1 MAVRYHHGA
10 PTMKPLVIAG
20 VLLALA
26 GVTLSSQVRTVP
38 SPGQRPTLM
47 SIVSGQVVDDSG
59 RLIEK
64 ATVRLVSAG
73 AIATRLTDRRGR
85 FLYENVPA
93 GAYVLTV
100 SKSGYYDGAFG
111 KRRPA
116 GTPLPFEIAA
126 TQSLSDVRVE
136 LFRGSVIT
144 GSVVDEGSEPVAG
157 VRVIAFRRDFVEG
170 EWRYTT
176 SGSGVTDDRGAFR
189 VFGLEPG
196 EYVVSTP
203 TTQANTSDGE
213 VLTATL
219 SDIDAR
225 ATAYPSVFYPAA
237 RYFPLAL
244 PLLLASGEV
253 KYAVDFKWS
262 PVVART
268 VSGRLT
274 GSESAI
280 ANQVVRLVPFD
291 SMGAGFG
298 TEAAITLSAPDGSF
312 TFLRVPAGD
321 YRLEAGAAF
330 TGQTEETVAVTWGR
344 ADVAVIDEDVT
355 KLEVAMGGGRSIA
368 GAVIFA
374 ASARSSGAVARV
386 PLTLVPAAPG
396 LSPTSKI
403 VIDADGTFTRTNLV
417 PGPYYIRVGATPPGT
432 YVQSIFGGGHDALD
446 APVDLTDSDLDDIEV
461 TLTDRG
467 TELIGTVRDGRL
479 LQIPGA
485 AVIVMSAHERRW
497 TPNRTR
503 YLRASTAGSFAIT
516 GLPPGEYLIVA
527 VDDAL
532 AEGWQDLRGTDAAEN
547 ARHPNRAPRSGKSD
561 IGAAPE
567 RTSTVKPCHRFFTR
581 PRPDRRL

>member
-1 MAVRYHHGA
+1 MRQLA
-10 PTMKPLVIAG
+10 TIG

-26 GVTLSSQVRTVP
+26 GITLSSQVRSLP
-38 SPGQRPTLM
+38 APGQRSTLM
-47 SIVSGQVVDDSG
+47 SVVSGQVVDDTG
-59 RLIEK
+59 RLIEN
-64 ATVRLVSAG
+64 ATVRLVSARTT
-73 AIATRLTDRRGR
+73 ATRLTDRRGR

-100 SKSGYYDGAFG
+100 KKSGYYDGAYG

-116 GTPLPFEIAA
+116 GSPLPFEIAA
-126 TQSLSDVRVE
+126 TQSVADMRIE
-136 LFRGSVIT
+136 LFRGCVIT

-176 SGSGVTDDRGAFR
+176 SGSGVTDDLGTFR

-196 EYVVSTP
+196 EYIVSTP
-203 TTQANTSDGE
+203 TTQANTSEGE

-219 SDIDAR
+219 ADIDER
-225 ATAYPSVFYPAA
+225 ATAYPSMFYPAA
-237 RYFPLAL
+237 RYFPLAM
-244 PLLLASGEV
+244 PLLLTSGEV

-291 SMGAGFG
+291 GQGAGFG
-298 TEAAITLSAPDGSF
+298 TEAAITLSGPDGAF
-312 TFLRVPAGD
+312 TFVRVPAGD
-321 YRLEAGAAF
+321 YRLEAGASF
-330 TGQTEETVAVTWGR
+330 TGQIEETAAVTWGR

-368 GAVIFA
+368 GAVTFA
-374 ASARSSGAVARV
+374 ASASRPDAGLVRV
-386 PLTLVPAAPG
+386 PVTLVPAAPG
-396 LSPTSKI
+396 LSPVSKI
-403 VIDADGTFTRTNLV
+403 AIDADGTFTRTNLV
-417 PGPYYIRVGATPPGT
+417 PGPYYIRVGATPPGV
-432 YVQSIFGGGHDALD
+432 YIRSISGGGHDALD
-446 APVDLTDSDLDDIEV
+446 APVDLTDRDVDDIEI

-479 LQIPGA
+479 THIPGA
-485 AVIVMSAHERRW
+485 AIIVMSAHDKQW

-503 YLRASTAGSFAIT
+503 YLRASTAGSFAIA

-527 VDDAL
+527 IDDAL
-532 AEGWQDLRGTDAAEN
+532 AEGWQDSRVLAQLRTLATRIVLREAET
-547 ARHPNRAPRSGKSD
+547 
-561 IGAAPE
+561 
-567 RTSTVKPCHRFFTR
+567 RTLELRLSAL
-581 PRPDRRL
+581 RR

>member
-1 MAVRYHHGA
+1 
-10 PTMKPLVIAG
+10 MKPLVTVG

-26 GVTLSSQVRTVP
+26 GVTLGSQVRTVP
-38 SPGQRPTLM
+38 TPGQRPTLM
-47 SIVSGQVVDDSG
+47 SIVGGQVVDDTG
-59 RLIEK
+59 RLIEN
-64 ATVRLVSAG
+64 ATVRLVSAR
-73 AIATRLTDRRGR
+73 ATSTRLTDRRGR

-100 SKSGYYDGAFG
+100 KKSGYYDGAYG

-116 GTPLPFEIAA
+116 GSALPFEIAA
-126 TQSLSDVRVE
+126 TQSMGDMRVE
-136 LFRGSVIT
+136 LFRGCVIT
-144 GSVVDEGSEPVAG
+144 GSVVDEGNEPVAG

-176 SGSGVTDDRGAFR
+176 SGNGVTDDRGAFR

-196 EYVVSTP
+196 EYIVSTP

-219 SDIDAR
+219 TDVDER

-244 PLLLASGEV
+244 PLLLVSGEV

-274 GSESAI
+274 GSELAVSD
-280 ANQVVRLVPFD
+280 QVVRLVPFD
-291 SMGAGFG
+291 SQGAGFG
-298 TEAAITLSAPDGSF
+298 TEAAITLSGPDGSF
-312 TFLRVPAGD
+312 TFRRVPAGT

-330 TGQTEETVAVTWGR
+330 TGRAEQTVAVTWGR

-355 KLEVAMGGGRSIA
+355 KLEVEMGGGRSIA
-368 GAVIFA
+368 GAVTFA
-374 ASARSSGAVARV
+374 ASASQPAAGPARV
-386 PLTLVPAAPG
+386 PVTLVPAAPG

-403 VIDADGTFTRTNLV
+403 AIEADGTFTRTNLV
-417 PGPYYIRVGATPPGT
+417 PGPYYVRVGATPPGT
-432 YVQSIFGGGHDALD
+432 YVRSISGGGHDALD
-446 APVDLTDSDLDDIEV
+446 APVDLTDRDVDDIEI

-467 TELIGTVRDGRL
+467 TEIIGSVRDSRL

-485 AVIVMSAHERRW
+485 AVIVMSAHDKQW

-503 YLRASTAGSFAIT
+503 YLRASTAGSFIIT
-516 GLPPGEYLIVA
+516 GLPPGEYLLVA
-527 VDDAL
+527 IDDAM
-532 AEGWQDLRGTDAAEN
+532 AEGWQDSRVLAQLRTLATRIALREAE
-547 ARHPNRAPRSGKSD
+547 S
-561 IGAAPE
+561 
-567 RTSTVKPCHRFFTR
+567 RTLELRLSAI
-581 PRPDRRL
+581 RR

>member
-1 MAVRYHHGA
+1 
-10 PTMKPLVIAG
+10 MKPLATIG

-38 SPGQRPTLM
+38 IPGQRPTLM
-47 SIVSGQVVDDSG
+47 SIVSGQVVDDTG
-59 RLIEK
+59 RLIEN
-64 ATVRLVSAG
+64 ATVRLVSAR
-73 AIATRLTDRRGR
+73 ATATRLTDRRGR

-100 SKSGYYDGAFG
+100 SKSGYYDGAYG

-116 GTPLPFEIAA
+116 GSPLPFEIAA
-126 TQSLSDVRVE
+126 TQSLGDMRVE
-136 LFRGSVIT
+136 LFRGCVIT

-196 EYVVSTP
+196 EYIVSTP
-203 TTQANTSDGE
+203 TTQANTSGNE

-219 SDIDAR
+219 TDVDER
-225 ATAYPSVFYPAA
+225 DTAYPSMFYPAA

-244 PLLLASGEV
+244 PLLLTSGEV

-268 VSGRLT
+268 VSGHLT
-274 GSESAI
+274 GSA
-280 ANQVVRLVPFD
+280 AAVADQVVRLVPFD
-291 SMGAGFG
+291 SQGAGFG
-298 TEAAITLSAPDGSF
+298 TEAAITLSGPDGSF
-312 TFLRVPAGD
+312 TFLRVPQGN

-330 TGQTEETVAVTWGR
+330 TGQTVETAAVTWGR
-344 ADVAVIDEDVT
+344 ADVAVSDENVT
-355 KLEVAMGGGRSIA
+355 KLEVAMGGGRKITGTVTFASSASQPAA
-368 GAVIFA
+368 GI
-374 ASARSSGAVARV
+374 ARV
-386 PLTLVPAAPG
+386 PVTLVPAAPG

-403 VIDADGTFTRTNLV
+403 AIDADGTFTRKNLV

-432 YVQSIFGGGHDALD
+432 YVRSISGGGHDALD
-446 APVDLTDSDLDDIEV
+446 LPVDLTDADVDDIQI

-467 TELIGTVRDGRL
+467 TEIIGSVRDSRL
-479 LQIPGA
+479 MQIPGA
-485 AVIVMSAHERRW
+485 AVIVMSAHDKQW

-503 YLRASTAGSFAIT
+503 YLRASTAGSFIIT
-516 GLPPGEYLIVA
+516 GLPPGEYLLVA
-527 VDDAL
+527 IDDAL
-532 AEGWQDLRGTDAAEN
+532 AEGWQDSRVLTQLRTLATRIALREAE
-547 ARHPNRAPRSGKSD
+547 S
-561 IGAAPE
+561 
-567 RTSTVKPCHRFFTR
+567 RTLELRLSAL
-581 PRPDRRL
+581 RR

>member
-1 MAVRYHHGA
+1 
-10 PTMKPLVIAG
+10 
-20 VLLALA
+20 
-26 GVTLSSQVRTVP
+26 
-38 SPGQRPTLM
+38 
-47 SIVSGQVVDDSG
+47 
-59 RLIEK
+59 
-64 ATVRLVSAG
+64 
-73 AIATRLTDRRGR
+73 
-85 FLYENVPA
+85 
-93 GAYVLTV
+93 
-100 SKSGYYDGAFG
+100 
-111 KRRPA
+111 
-116 GTPLPFEIAA
+116 
-126 TQSLSDVRVE
+126 
-136 LFRGSVIT
+136 
-144 GSVVDEGSEPVAG
+144 VDEGSEPVAG

-196 EYVVSTP
+196 EYIVSTP

-213 VLTATL
+213 VLTAALT
-219 SDIDAR
+219 DIHGD
-225 ATAYPSVFYPAA
+225 TAYPSVFYPAA

-274 GSESAI
+274 GSDSVV

-291 SMGAGFG
+291 GMGAGFG

-312 TFLRVPAGD
+312 TFRRVPAGD

-330 TGQTEETVAVTWGR
+330 TGQTEETAAVTWGR

-355 KLEVAMGGGRSIA
+355 KLEVAMGGGRSLA
-368 GAVIFA
+368 GAVTFA
-374 ASARSSGAVARV
+374 ASASRPSGALARV
-386 PLTLVPAAPG
+386 PVTLVPAAPG

-403 VIDADGTFTRTNLV
+403 VLNADGTFTRTNLV

-432 YVQSIFGGGHDALD
+432 YVRSIFGGGHDALD
-446 APVDLTDSDLDDIEV
+446 APVDLTDSDLDDIEI

-467 TELIGTVRDGRL
+467 TEIIGTVRDGRL
-479 LQIPGA
+479 MHIPGA
-485 AVIVMSAHERRW
+485 AVIVMSAYDRQW

-503 YLRASTAGSFAIT
+503 YLRASTAGSFGIT

-532 AEGWQDLRGTDAAEN
+532 AEGWQDSRVLTQLRTLATRIALREAE
-547 ARHPNRAPRSGKSD
+547 S
-561 IGAAPE
+561 
-567 RTSTVKPCHRFFTR
+567 RTLELRLSAL
-581 PRPDRRL
+581 RR

>member
-1 MAVRYHHGA
+1 
-10 PTMKPLVIAG
+10 MKPLMTVG

-26 GVTLSSQVRTVP
+26 GVTLSSQVRSLP
-38 SPGQRPTLM
+38 APGQRPTLM
-47 SIVSGQVVDDSG
+47 SIVSGQVVDDTG
-59 RLIEK
+59 RLIEN
-64 ATVRLVSAG
+64 ATVRLLSAR
-73 AIATRLTDRRGR
+73 ATSTQLTDRRGR

-93 GAYVLTV
+93 GAYLLTV
-100 SKSGYYDGAFG
+100 TKSGYYDGAYG

-116 GTPLPFEIAA
+116 GSPLPFEIAA
-126 TQSLSDVRVE
+126 TQSMGDMRVE
-136 LFRGSVIT
+136 LFRGCVIT
-144 GSVVDEGSEPVAG
+144 GSVVDEGSEPIAG
-157 VRVIAFRRDFVEG
+157 VRVMAFRRAFVEG

-176 SGSGVTDDRGAFR
+176 SGSDVTDDRGAFR

-196 EYVVSTP
+196 EYIVSTP
-203 TTQANTSDGE
+203 TTQANSSDGE

-219 SDIDAR
+219 SDVDER
-225 ATAYPSVFYPAA
+225 ATAYPSLFYPAA

-274 GSESAI
+274 GNESAI
-280 ANQVVRLVPFD
+280 ANQVIRLVPFD
-291 SMGAGFG
+291 SQGAGFG
-298 TEAAITLSAPDGSF
+298 AEAAITLSAPDGSF
-312 TFLRVPAGD
+312 TFVRVPAGD

-330 TGQTEETVAVTWGR
+330 TGQTEETAAVTWGR

-368 GAVIFA
+368 GAVRFA
-374 ASARSSGAVARV
+374 ASASQTGAGVARV
-386 PLTLVPAAPG
+386 PVTLVPAAPG

-403 VIDADGTFTRTNLV
+403 ALEADGTFTRTNLV

-432 YVQSIFGGGHDALD
+432 YLRSISGGGHDALD
-446 APVDLTDSDLDDIEV
+446 APVDLTDRDADDIEI

-467 TELIGTVRDGRL
+467 TEIIGSVRDGRL
-479 LQIPGA
+479 MQIPGA
-485 AVIVMSAHERRW
+485 AVIVMSAHDKQW

-503 YLRASTAGSFAIT
+503 YVRASTAGSFTIT

-532 AEGWQDLRGTDAAEN
+532 AEGWQDSRLLTQLRTLATRIAIREAE
-547 ARHPNRAPRSGKSD
+547 S
-561 IGAAPE
+561 
-567 RTSTVKPCHRFFTR
+567 RTLELRVSTL
-581 PRPDRRL
+581 RR

>member
-1 MAVRYHHGA
+1 
-10 PTMKPLVIAG
+10 MKPLLTIG

-26 GVTLSSQVRTVP
+26 GVTLSSQVRTLP
-38 SPGQRPTLM
+38 TPGQRPTLM
-47 SIVSGQVVDDSG
+47 SIVSGQVVDDTG
-59 RLIEK
+59 RLIEN
-64 ATVRLVSAG
+64 ATVRLVSSRTTS
-73 AIATRLTDRRGR
+73 TRLTDRRGR

-100 SKSGYYDGAFG
+100 SKSGYYDGAYG

-116 GTPLPFEIAA
+116 GSPLPFELAA
-126 TQSLSDVRVE
+126 TQSLGDMRVE
-136 LFRGSVIT
+136 LFRGCVIT

-196 EYVVSTP
+196 EYIVSTP
-203 TTQANTSDGE
+203 TTQANTSDNE

-219 SDIDAR
+219 TDVDER
-225 ATAYPSVFYPAA
+225 DTAYPSVFYPAA

-244 PLLLASGEV
+244 PLLLTSGEV

-268 VSGRLT
+268 VSGHLT
-274 GSESAI
+274 GSA
-280 ANQVVRLVPFD
+280 AAVADQVVRLVPFD
-291 SMGAGFG
+291 SQGAGFG
-298 TEAAITLSAPDGSF
+298 TEAAITLSGPDGSF
-312 TFLRVPAGD
+312 TFLRVPQGN

-330 TGQTEETVAVTWGR
+330 TGQTVETAATTWGR
-344 ADVAVIDEDVT
+344 ADVAVIDENVT
-355 KLEVAMGGGRSIA
+355 KLEVAMGGGRKI
-368 GAVIFA
+368 
-374 ASARSSGAVARV
+374 SGAVTLAASGSQPATGLARV
-386 PLTLVPAAPG
+386 PVTLVPAAPG

-403 VIDADGTFTRTNLV
+403 AIDADGTFTRTNLV

-432 YVQSIFGGGHDALD
+432 YVRSISGGGHDALD
-446 APVDLTDSDLDDIEV
+446 LPVDLTDNDVDDIQI

-467 TELIGTVRDGRL
+467 TEIIGSVRDGRL
-479 LQIPGA
+479 MQIPGA
-485 AVIVMSAHERRW
+485 AVIVMSAYDKRW

-503 YLRASTAGSFAIT
+503 YLRASTAGSFIIT

-527 VDDAL
+527 IDDAL
-532 AEGWQDLRGTDAAEN
+532 AEGWQDSRVLTQLRTLATRIALREAE
-547 ARHPNRAPRSGKSD
+547 S
-561 IGAAPE
+561 
-567 RTSTVKPCHRFFTR
+567 RTLDLRLSAL
-581 PRPDRRL
+581 RR